1 MIWKMTSLPFEEKR
15 DLDKSS
21 LIHEPFFSSTLGIS
35 RNTECHLERKKGSDR
50 FHLLAN
56 SSRRFHRVCREDTSL
71 SLFLSLFIYL
81 SLSFRCHG
89 DIVWIKTWHIVE
101 FSSRSMHPGKDSPHA
116 ILLGLRASVLRVFLH
131 FGRIPLHPRGTSATL
146 LPDLQWNRSIQ
157 TLVFGERNVYTL
169 KKVVWD
175 NEGYSRRETSQD
187 YVNLKMIHLFMR

>member
-71 SLFLSLFIYL
+71 SFSFFLCLSISL
-81 SLSFRCHG
+81 SLSRCHG
-89 DIVWIKTWHIVE
+89 DTVWIKTWHIVE

-116 ILLGLRASVLRVFLH
+116 ILLDLRASVLRVFFH

-146 LPDLQWNRSIQ
+146 LSDLQWNRSIQ
-157 TLVFGERNVYTL
+157 TLMFLVNEMCIHWRELFETMRNIV
-169 KKVVWD
+169 
-175 NEGYSRRETSQD
+175 EGKQ
-187 YVNLKMIHLFMR
+187 VKIM

>member
-1 MIWKMTSLPFEEKR
+1 M
-15 DLDKSS
+15 
-21 LIHEPFFSSTLGIS
+21 
-35 RNTECHLERKKGSDR
+35 
-50 FHLLAN
+50 
-56 SSRRFHRVCREDTSL
+56 
-71 SLFLSLFIYL
+71 SLFFHQLWGSRETLNVTWRGKKDRIDSIYWRIPAGDSIVFAARTPLSFFIYL

-89 DIVWIKTWHIVE
+89 DTVWIKTWHIVE

-131 FGRIPLHPRGTSATL
+131 FGRILLHPRGTSATL

-169 KKVVWD
+169 KRVVWD